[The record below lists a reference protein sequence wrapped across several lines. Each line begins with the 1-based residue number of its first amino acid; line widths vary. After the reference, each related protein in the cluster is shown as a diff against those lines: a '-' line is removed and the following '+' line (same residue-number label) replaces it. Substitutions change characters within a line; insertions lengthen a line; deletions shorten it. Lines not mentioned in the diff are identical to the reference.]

1 MRAFWIDPAS
11 PSPGS
16 SSVPAEGWEAA
27 AQAALPSARCVVR
40 PLSPTF
46 IIVGTA
52 QGAAAIRAHWGL
64 VPPGTKADARRSTA
78 IGLTGVPTKVL
89 RQAPVEA
96 LWSSTARSWRC
107 IVPVTGWIADVQGQA
122 TACKPP
128 GQRVALAGVFSRFE
142 NAEGKVVRTFGL
154 VTAWRENDERFGHQ
168 GPIAFDSRD
177 AEAWLRVDAE
187 RARTM
192 LACRQPP
199 VEERGIRRPAK
210 PPLHFSSQY

>member
-1 MRAFWIDPAS
+1 MHAFWIDPIS
-11 PSPGS
+11 PSLGS
-16 SSVPAEGWEAA
+16 SSATDEGWEAA
-27 AQAALPSARCVVR
+27 AQAALPSTRCVVR
-40 PLSPTF
+40 PLSATF
-46 IIVGTA
+46 IVVGTA
-52 QGAAAIRAHWGL
+52 QGAAALRTHWGL

-78 IGLTGVPTKVL
+78 TGLAGVSAKIL

-107 IVPVTGWIADVQGQA
+107 IVPASGWIADVQGQA

-128 GQRVALAGVFSRFE
+128 GQRIALAGVFSRFE
-142 NAEGKVVRTFGL
+142 NAEGKVVRTFGV
-154 VTAWRENDERFGHQ
+154 VTAWRENEERFGHH

-199 VEERGIRRPAK
+199 VEERRIRGRK
-210 PPLHFSSQY
+210 